1 MTENN
6 FGNQFIIGA
15 LKGFT
20 VIIVLVIA
28 ILLWIKIYDNTIRR
42 TEALENKIDS
52 IIANNSNSYSYS
64 HIPTF
69 ENKTPEEGIDEALL
83 YYDIKHP
90 TIVKAQA
97 ILETAHFSSDLC
109 VKNNN
114 LFGLYD
120 SRNKKYYAFNHWSES
135 IIAYINYIQYKYSPP
150 KDYYKFLQD
159 IGYAEDPTYTDKLR
173 IIVEKNGKRRDTELS
188 NK

>member
-1 MTENN
+1 MKFEDISFIFAAIALIIYIAVCSVNIKENTERIECLNN
-6 FGNQFIIGA
+6 K
-15 LKGFT
+15 L
-20 VIIVLVIA
+20 
-28 ILLWIKIYDNTIRR
+28 
-42 TEALENKIDS
+42 DS
-52 IIANNSNSYSYS
+52 ITINNNYSYS
-64 HIPTF
+64 HITTF

-120 SRNKKYYAFNHWSES
+120 SKNKRYY
-135 IIAYINYIQYKYSPP
+135 
-150 KDYYKFLQD
+150 
-159 IGYAEDPTYTDKLR
+159 
-173 IIVEKNGKRRDTELS
+173 
-188 NK
+188 

>member
-1 MTENN
+1 MNIKIEGVS
-6 FGNQFIIGA
+6 FMFVMLLVILFIIISGI
-15 LKGFT
+15 
-20 VIIVLVIA
+20 VIKKHTKEIEYLNNRLDSLIVNN
-28 ILLWIKIYDNTIRR
+28 DN
-42 TEALENKIDS
+42 
-52 IIANNSNSYSYS
+52 YSYS
-64 HIPTF
+64 HITTF

-120 SRNKKYYAFNHWSES
+120 NKNKRYYSYNHWWESIEAYKKLIQRKYDNSKYYYMFLEDIKYAKDKKYINKLKE
-135 IIAYINYIQYKYSPP
+135 IA
-150 KDYYKFLQD
+150 
-159 IGYAEDPTYTDKLR
+159 E
-173 IIVEKNGKRRDTELS
+173 ELE
-188 NK
+188 

>member
-1 MTENN
+1 MNTKFENIS
-6 FGNQFIIGA
+6 FAFAIIS
-15 LKGFT
+15 L
-20 VIIVLVIA
+20 IIYMAVSS
-28 ILLWIKIYDNTIRR
+28 IKIKET
-42 TEALENKIDS
+42 TERIECLNNKLDS
-52 IIANNSNSYSYS
+52 ITLNNNYSYS
-64 HIPTF
+64 HITTF

-120 SRNKKYYAFNHWSES
+120 SKNKRYYSYNHWWESIEAYKELIQRKYDNSKYYYMFLEDIKYAKDKE
-135 IIAYINYIQYKYSPP
+135 YINKLKEI
-150 KDYYKFLQD
+150 
-159 IGYAEDPTYTDKLR
+159 AE
-173 IIVEKNGKRRDTELS
+173 ELE
-188 NK
+188 

>member
-1 MTENN
+1 MNTKFENIS
-6 FGNQFIIGA
+6 FAFAIIS
-15 LKGFT
+15 L
-20 VIIVLVIA
+20 IIYMAVSS
-28 ILLWIKIYDNTIRR
+28 IKIKETTERIEYLNNKLDSLTI
-42 TEALENKIDS
+42 
-52 IIANNSNSYSYS
+52 NNNYSYS
-64 HIPTF
+64 HITIF

-120 SRNKKYYAFNHWSES
+120 SKNKRYYSYNHWWESIEAYKKLIQKKYDNSKYYYMFLEDIKYAKDKE
-135 IIAYINYIQYKYSPP
+135 YINKLKEI
-150 KDYYKFLQD
+150 
-159 IGYAEDPTYTDKLR
+159 AE
-173 IIVEKNGKRRDTELS
+173 ELE
-188 NK
+188 

>member
-1 MTENN
+1 MKFEDISFIFAAIALIIYIAVCSVNIKENTERIERLNN
-6 FGNQFIIGA
+6 K
-15 LKGFT
+15 LDS
-20 VIIVLVIA
+20 L
-28 ILLWIKIYDNTIRR
+28 TI
-42 TEALENKIDS
+42 
-52 IIANNSNSYSYS
+52 NNNYSYS
-64 HIPTF
+64 HITTF

-120 SRNKKYYAFNHWSES
+120 SKNKRYYSYNHWWES
-135 IIAYINYIQYKYSPP
+135 IIAYKKTIQKRYENSKY
-150 KDYYKFLQD
+150 YYMFLED
-159 IGYAEDPTYTDKLR
+159 IEYAEDKEYINKLKE
-173 IIVEKNGKRRDTELS
+173 IAEELE
-188 NK
+188 

>member
-1 MTENN
+1 MKFNN
-6 FGNQFIIGA
+6 T
-15 LKGFT
+15 LKLLILGSLVIWVIVASR
-20 VIIVLVIA
+20 VII
-28 ILLWIKIYDNTIRR
+28 NTIRD
-42 TEALENKIDS
+42 TKTLNSKVDP
-52 IIANNSNSYSYS
+52 IINSNNINNYSYI

-97 ILETAHFSSDLC
+97 ILETAHFTSNLC

-120 SRNKKYYAFNHWSES
+120 SKNKRYYSYNHWWESIEAYKKLIQRKYDNSKYYYMFLEDIKYAKDKE
-135 IIAYINYIQYKYSPP
+135 YINKLKKI
-150 KDYYKFLQD
+150 
-159 IGYAEDPTYTDKLR
+159 AE
-173 IIVEKNGKRRDTELS
+173 ELE
-188 NK
+188 